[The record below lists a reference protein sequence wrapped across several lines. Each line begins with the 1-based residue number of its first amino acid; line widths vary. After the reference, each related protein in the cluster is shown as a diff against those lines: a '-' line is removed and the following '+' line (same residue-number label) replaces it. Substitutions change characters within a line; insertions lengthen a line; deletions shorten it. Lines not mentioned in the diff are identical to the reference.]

1 MSVKVFFNNSC
12 KICKMEIDHYKKYSD
27 NSLDWVDITNNDEA
41 ISLTSKTQAE
51 LLRRLH
57 VIHDGKVIGG
67 AKAFLII
74 WSSIPKYNFLY
85 KILSKKPLFILFH
98 YAYEIAAYFLF
109 LKNKNQLKWK
119 NLTYLL
125 NYASFV
131 KGLLIGEKNGNL
143 TGIKLNIVQ
152 KGALVKE
159 YEFRKIQMEK

>member
-98 YAYEIAAYFLF
+98 YAYAPDTEALQRGAKVTLIWRA
-109 LKNKNQLKWK
+109 LKIR
-119 NLTYLL
+119 L
-125 NYASFV
+125 N
-131 KGLLIGEKNGNL
+131 
-143 TGIKLNIVQ
+143 
-152 KGALVKE
+152 AL
-159 YEFRKIQMEK
+159 